1 MRPHLRRNVFRVYG
15 RLFWRCANRTRR
27 SVCRLAFVIRP
38 LFPVLLSP
46 HFPRLLI
53 LSGLQF
59 NYRGEAGKGVVA
71 SINRRHKGISRIRQ
85 FFFLFSNRS
94 LCVRNNQ
101 DSMKFIE
108 FYGISNVSSALLKN
122 GLFAANSPIILSIVK
137 NYFFR
142 SIIFPILTWSWS
154 RWNST
159 VTGFRIYQPR
169 NFFNSIHLCILWS

>member
-1 MRPHLRRNVFRVYG
+1 MALRQSNSEKCLPTRFRYSSS
-15 RLFWRCANRTRR
+15 FSC
-27 SVCRLAFVIRP
+27 P
-38 LFPVLLSP
+38 LISSFSSP
-46 HFPRLLI
+46 SYPLR
-53 LSGLQF
+53 SGLQF

-71 SINRRHKGISRIRQ
+71 SINRRHKGISRMRQ

-142 SIIFPILTWSWS
+142 SIIFPILA
-154 RWNST
+154 
-159 VTGFRIYQPR
+159 
-169 NFFNSIHLCILWS
+169 